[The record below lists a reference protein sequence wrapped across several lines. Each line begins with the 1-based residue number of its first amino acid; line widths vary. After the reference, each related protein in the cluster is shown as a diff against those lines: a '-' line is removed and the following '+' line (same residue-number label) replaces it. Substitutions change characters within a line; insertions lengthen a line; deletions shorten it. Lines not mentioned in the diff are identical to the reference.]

1 MLVLFAMSKRSRPAR
16 DIAKGLIVIGVS
28 LEFMGTLL
36 VAADWK
42 EAGLVMAVAGFAA
55 VIIGYLKWE

>member
-1 MLVLFAMSKRSRPAR
+1 MSKHARPAK
-16 DIAKGLIVIGVS
+16 DVAKGLIVLGVS

-42 EAGLVMAVAGFAA
+42 EAGLVMAAAGFTA
-55 VIIGYLKWE
+55 VIIGYLKWK

>member
-1 MLVLFAMSKRSRPAR
+1 MSKNARPAR
-16 DIAKGLIVIGVS
+16 DVAKGLIILGVS

-42 EAGLVMAVAGFAA
+42 EAGLVLAAAGFTA
-55 VIIGYLKWE
+55 VIIGYLKWK